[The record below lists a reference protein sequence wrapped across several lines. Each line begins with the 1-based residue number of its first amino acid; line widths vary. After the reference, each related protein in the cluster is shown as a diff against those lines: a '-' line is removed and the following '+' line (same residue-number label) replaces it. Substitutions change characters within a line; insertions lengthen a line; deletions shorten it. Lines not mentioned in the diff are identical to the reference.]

1 MRIGNIRR
9 RVAPVFVVG
18 LLGPAV
24 PLPAF
29 AQDAMQSCIQQGFKP
44 GSSGFYR
51 CLQQSGGTDR
61 PTTEKKQESGD
72 AGSILGGSSDNAVTD
87 YSGSSMEGASAPDPD
102 LLKQLNS
109 GSTPKR

>member
-1 MRIGNIRR
+1 MQIDNVLR
-9 RVAPVFVVG
+9 RVAPVLVVG
-18 LLGPAV
+18 LLGLAV
-24 PLPAF
+24 PPPAF
-29 AQDAMQSCIQQGFKP
+29 AQDAMQSCIQKGFKP

-51 CLQQSGGTDR
+51 CLQQSGGSER

-72 AGSILGGSSDNAVTD
+72 AGSILGGSTDNAVTD